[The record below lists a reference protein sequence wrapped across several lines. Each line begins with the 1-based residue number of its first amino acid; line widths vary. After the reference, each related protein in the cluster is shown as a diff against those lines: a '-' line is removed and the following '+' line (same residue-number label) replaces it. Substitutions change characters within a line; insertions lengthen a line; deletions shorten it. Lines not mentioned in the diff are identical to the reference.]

1 MDNFSSDR
9 GLRSPPAQRTDAGE
23 GGFGKPVPAAQATA
37 GLGAGALHCVGGGK
51 AGSRSS
57 RDRLGDREKAR
68 TA

>member
-1 MDNFSSDR
+1 MDSLSSDR
-9 GLRSPPAQRTDAGE
+9 GLRSPPEQGTDAGE
-23 GGFGKPVPAAQATA
+23 GGYGEPVPAAQAAA

-51 AGSRSS
+51 AGSRGR